1 VVKVLETFATDRS
14 HSGQVKINMTKRF
27 WVKLYIEILD
37 DPKMGLLPDWLWRRA
52 IELFLL
58 AGENGND
65 GLLQPVTD
73 LAWRLRVSAEKLTE
87 SLQALEGVGVVHETP
102 QGWMVTNF
110 KKRQYSES
118 LERVRRFRSRY
129 RNGESNAPGNGHVTD
144 DESISISVSDSVS
157 LEEGGVGGETSPPSL
172 AEAEFV
178 AHFRTFNGQRELQRW
193 ETLVEAIGFARA
205 QEIAAW
211 AERKEIHMTNRGG
224 LLDSLETAARK
235 WIDNPVSK
243 SSFLEQLKAA

>member
-1 VVKVLETFATDRS
+1 MKV
-14 HSGQVKINMTKRF
+14 
-27 WVKLYIEILD
+27 WIEILD
-37 DPKMGLLPDWLWRRA
+37 DAKMGKLPDWLWRRA

-73 LAWRLRVSAEKLTE
+73 IAWRLRVSTEKLTE
-87 SLQALEGVGVVHETP
+87 SLQALEEVGVVHETP

-118 LERVRRFRSRY
+118 VERMRRYRSRNNP
-129 RNGESNAPGNGHVTD
+129 RNSYGNSYGDRYTTGDGHVTD
-144 DESISISVSDSVS
+144 DESISISSSDSVS
-157 LEEGGVGGETSPPSL
+157 LEEGGVGGETSPPPSPSP
-172 AEAEFV
+172 AQAEFI

-193 ETLVEAIGFARA
+193 ETLVEGIGFARA

-211 AERKEIHMTNRGG
+211 AERKEIHLTNRSG

-235 WIDNPVSK
+235 WIDNPSAK